1 MPVVAGLAFGVILR
15 DADIRGHGKSGTK
28 GHIAYIGQL
37 EDDMEDFVHSTKL
50 AQPSTLAGFSSGG
63 GFVLRFA
70 GSPGQELFSNYLLL
84 SPWISQDAATLRPG
98 NGGWAT
104 VGVPRII
111 AIAVLNAFRVHA
123 FDDLPVVRF
132 AVDERDKDLLTPQ
145 YSFALAQNFRPE
157 RDYQANI
164 RAIRQTVRVLVGQ
177 NDDVSYADRFAA
189 VFKTA
194 GKDVPVTVLAGIDH
208 ISLTLD
214 PVAVQAAIA
223 AVESMDHEKRNKAMA
238 ISR

>member
-1 MPVVAGLAFGVILR
+1 
-15 DADIRGHGKSGTK
+15 
-28 GHIAYIGQL
+28 
-37 EDDMEDFVHSTKL
+37 
-50 AQPSTLAGFSSGG
+50 
-63 GFVLRFA
+63 
-70 GSPGQELFSNYLLL
+70 

-111 AIAVLNAFRVHA
+111 AITVLNGFGMHA

-132 AVDERDKDLLTPQ
+132 AVDERDKGLLTRQ

-164 RAIRQTVRVLVGQ
+164 RAIRQTLRVLVGQ

-189 VFKTA
+189 VFKAA
-194 GKDVPVTVLAGIDH
+194 GKDVPVTVLPGIDH

-223 AVESMDHEKRNKAMA
+223 AVESMDHERPNQAMEPTANRLYAQLSLLMNTTRN
-238 ISR
+238 SRGGSSPSR

>member
-1 MPVVAGLAFGVILR
+1 
-15 DADIRGHGKSGTK
+15 
-28 GHIAYIGQL
+28 
-37 EDDMEDFVHSTKL
+37 
-50 AQPSTLAGFSSGG
+50 
-63 GFVLRFA
+63 
-70 GSPGQELFSNYLLL
+70 
-84 SPWISQDAATLRPG
+84 
-98 NGGWAT
+98 

-111 AIAVLNAFRVHA
+111 AIAVLNGFGMHA

-132 AVDERDKDLLTPQ
+132 AVDERDKGLLTAQ

-164 RAIRQTVRVLVGQ
+164 RAIRQTLRVLVGQ

-194 GKDVPVTVLAGIDH
+194 GKDVPVTVLPGINH

-223 AVESMDHEKRNKAMA
+223 AVESMDHEKPNQTIQPTAGRRTNKLSVTPTFPPAAMRA
-238 ISR
+238 LASGG